1 MQFLIQSLIDVNDSR
16 YEFIREY
23 DVIEVE
29 DEITLDY
36 NNENNLKVPDSLY
49 DYEYEPLRVRS
60 GNCARY
66 EKAIECILNQLFR
79 DRRNDKLAELD
90 IVREDVMWYAN
101 YLPYG
106 LEGTQIH
113 YMVMESVDGVAVNR
127 IDVIELQRDKIDIDH
142 IDKCL
147 KYSKWVAE
155 SVTNGKNIV
164 RPVIICRENSRTVN
178 KGLKDKDIK
187 SAIKS
192 LPEIYGFKEIDIYT
206 YRIDGEIIFNK
217 YEEENDE

>member
-1 MQFLIQSLIDVNDSR
+1 MKLN
-16 YEFIREY
+16 
-23 DVIEVE
+23 
-29 DEITLDY
+29 T
-36 NNENNLKVPDSLY
+36 K
-49 DYEYEPLRVRS
+49 YEYEPLRVRS

-113 YMVMESVDGVAVNR
+113 YMVMESVDGLAVNR